1 MIQSFITVFQQIVIL
16 FIMIGVGYV
25 CSKRGFLSPLTIK
38 ELSKFIIYVVTPCIV
53 VESFHRPFDS
63 SMMGNIAIACAAAA
77 GAHLLNIILSR
88 VLIRD
93 REQNRRVVYQFATI
107 FSNCGFMGLPL
118 QHAILGTDGVF
129 YGAVFIAVFNVFT
142 WTYGFTIMGSKGQKL
157 KLKEILLNPGV
168 LGVTAG
174 LIIFVNS
181 IQIPHILLVP
191 IKSFAALNTP
201 LPMVVVGYYLAQI
214 TSLKVLK
221 DRYLVITQAVKLLA
235 APLLALL
242 LFYASGI
249 RGLLLISLVI
259 SASAPS
265 AANTVMFSVLFNRDT
280 KLAVT
285 LVSVSVLLSLFT
297 MPLVISL
304 AMAVA

>member
-1 MIQSFITVFQQIVIL
+1 MLQSFSTVFQQIVIL
-16 FIMIGVGYV
+16 FIMIAVGYV
-25 CSKRGFLSPLTIK
+25 CSRRGILSPSTIK

-63 SMMGNIAIACAAAA
+63 SMLHKIGIVCAAAV

-88 VLIRD
+88 ALIRD
-93 REQNRRVVYQFATI
+93 KEQNRRVVYQFATI

-118 QHAILGTDGVF
+118 QHAILGSDGVF
-129 YGAVFIAVFNVFT
+129 YGAIFIAVFNVFT
-142 WTYGFTIMGSKGQKL
+142 WTYGFILMGSQGQKVEVR
-157 KLKEILLNPGV
+157 KLLFNPGI

-174 LIIFVNS
+174 FIIFITS
-181 IQIPHILLVP
+181 FQIPHLFLVP

-201 LPMVVVGYYLAQI
+201 LPMVVVGYYLSQI

-221 DRYLVITQAVKLLA
+221 DKNLIITTTVKLLA
-235 APLLALL
+235 SPLLV
-242 LFYASGI
+242 LFMFYLMGI
-249 RGLLLISLVI
+249 RGLLLTSIVI

-265 AANTVMFSVLFNRDT
+265 AANTVMFSVLFDRDT

-285 LVSVSVLLSLFT
+285 LVSLSTLLSLFT

-304 AMAVA
+304 AMAI

>member
-1 MIQSFITVFQQIVIL
+1 MLQSFTTVFQQIVIL
-16 FIMIGVGYV
+16 FIMIAVGYV
-25 CSKRGFLSPLTIK
+25 CSRRGLLSPQTIK

-63 SMMGNIAIACAAAA
+63 AMLGKIGIASAAAV
-77 GAHLLNIILSR
+77 GAHVLNIILSR
-88 VLIRD
+88 IFIHDKV
-93 REQNRRVVYQFATI
+93 QNREVVYQFATI

-118 QHAILGTDGVF
+118 QHAILGSDGVF
-129 YGAVFIAVFNVFT
+129 YGAIFIAIFNIFT
-142 WTYGFTIMGSKGQKL
+142 WTYGFFLMGGVGQKL
-157 KLKEILLNPGV
+157 KLRELVLNPGI
-168 LGVTAG
+168 LGVTVG
-174 LIIFVNS
+174 FIVFVTS
-181 IQIPHILLVP
+181 FQIPKILLVP

-221 DRYLVITQAVKLLA
+221 DKNLVLTTAIKLLA

-242 LFYASGI
+242 LFYLAGI
-249 RGLLLISLVI
+249 RGLLLTSLVI

-285 LVSVSVLLSLFT
+285 LVSVSVLISLFT
-297 MPLVISL
+297 MPLVISM
-304 AMAVA
+304 AMAAA

>member
-1 MIQSFITVFQQIVIL
+1 MLQSFSTVFQQIVIL

-25 CSKRGFLSPLTIK
+25 CSRRGFLSTLTIK

-63 SMMGNIAIACAAAA
+63 SMLGNMGIACAAAVA
-77 GAHLLNIILSR
+77 AHLLNIILSR

-118 QHAILGTDGVF
+118 QYAILGGDGVF
-129 YGAVFIAVFNVFT
+129 YGAVFIAIFNVFT
-142 WTYGFTIMGSKGQKL
+142 WTYGFTIMGSKGQKI

-181 IQIPHILLVP
+181 FQIPHVLLVP

-214 TSLKVLK
+214 TALKVLK
-221 DRYLVITQAVKLLA
+221 DRYLVITQALKLLL

-242 LFYASGI
+242 MFYAVGI
-249 RGLLLISLVI
+249 RGLLLISLII

-285 LVSVSVLLSLFT
+285 LVSVSVLLSLFP

>member
-1 MIQSFITVFQQIVIL
+1 MLQSFSTVFQQIVIL

-25 CSKRGFLSPLTIK
+25 CSRRGFLSTLTIK

-63 SMMGNIAIACAAAA
+63 SMLGNMGIACAAAVA
-77 GAHLLNIILSR
+77 AHLLNIIISR

-118 QHAILGTDGVF
+118 QYAILGGDGVF
-129 YGAVFIAVFNVFT
+129 YGAVFIAIFNVFT
-142 WTYGFTIMGSKGQKL
+142 WTYGFTIMGSKGQKI

-181 IQIPHILLVP
+181 FQIPHVLLVP

-221 DRYLVITQAVKLLA
+221 DRYLVITQALKLLL

-242 LFYASGI
+242 MFYAVGL
-249 RGLLLISLVI
+249 RGLLLISLII

>member
-1 MIQSFITVFQQIVIL
+1 VLQSFTTVFQQIVIL
-16 FIMIGVGYV
+16 FIMIAVGYV
-25 CSKRGFLSPLTIK
+25 CSKRGLLSPQTIK

-63 SMMGNIAIACAAAA
+63 AMLGRIGIASAAAV
-77 GAHLLNIILSR
+77 GAHALNIILSR
-88 VLIRD
+88 VFIRD
-93 REQNRRVVYQFATI
+93 EVKNRQVVYQFATI

-118 QHAILGTDGVF
+118 QQAILGSDGVF
-129 YGAVFIAVFNVFT
+129 YGAIFIAIFNVFT
-142 WTYGFTIMGSKGQKL
+142 WTYGFFLMGDLGQKL
-157 KLKEILLNPGV
+157 KMRELVLNPGII
-168 LGVTAG
+168 GVTVG
-174 LIIFVNS
+174 FIVFVTS
-181 IQIPHILLVP
+181 FQIPKILLVP

-214 TSLKVLK
+214 TSLRVLK
-221 DRYLVITQAVKLLA
+221 DKNLVKTTIIKLLA

-242 LFYASGI
+242 LFYLAGI
-249 RGLLLISLVI
+249 RGLLLTSLVI

-285 LVSVSVLLSLFT
+285 LVSVSVLISLFT

-304 AMAVA
+304 AMAV

>member
-1 MIQSFITVFQQIVIL
+1 MIQSFTTVFQQIVIL

-118 QHAILGTDGVF
+118 QYAILGTDGVF

-174 LIIFVNS
+174 LVIFVNS

-242 LFYASGI
+242 LFYAAGI

>member
-1 MIQSFITVFQQIVIL
+1 MLQSFTTVFQQIVIL

-63 SMMGNIAIACAAAA
+63 SMLGNMGIACAAAI
-77 GAHLLNIILSR
+77 GAHILNIILSR

-93 REQNRRVVYQFATI
+93 KEQNRRVVYQFATI

-118 QHAILGTDGVF
+118 QYAILGTDGVF

-142 WTYGFTIMGSKGQKL
+142 WTYGFTMMGSKGQKL
-157 KLKEILLNPGV
+157 KFKEILLNPGV

-174 LIIFVNS
+174 LIIFINS
-181 IQIPHILLVP
+181 LQIPHVLLVP

-242 LFYASGI
+242 MFYLAGI

-285 LVSVSVLLSLFT
+285 LVSVSVLISLFT

-304 AMAVA
+304 AMAAA

>member
-1 MIQSFITVFQQIVIL
+1 MLQSFSTVFQQIVIL

-25 CSKRGFLSPLTIK
+25 CSRRGFLSTLTIK

-63 SMMGNIAIACAAAA
+63 SMLGNMGIACAAAVA
-77 GAHLLNIILSR
+77 AHLLNIILSR

-118 QHAILGTDGVF
+118 QYAILGGDGVF
-129 YGAVFIAVFNVFT
+129 YGAVFIAIFNVFT
-142 WTYGFTIMGSKGQKL
+142 WTYGFTIMGSKGQKI

-181 IQIPHILLVP
+181 FQIPHVLLVP

-221 DRYLVITQAVKLLA
+221 DRYLVITQALKLLL

-242 LFYASGI
+242 MFYAVGI
-249 RGLLLISLVI
+249 RGLLLISLII

-285 LVSVSVLLSLFT
+285 LVSVSVLLSLFP

>member
-1 MIQSFITVFQQIVIL
+1 MLQSFSTVFQQIVIL

-25 CSKRGFLSPLTIK
+25 CSRRGFLSTLTIK

-63 SMMGNIAIACAAAA
+63 SMLGNMGIACAAAVA
-77 GAHLLNIILSR
+77 AHLSNIILSR

-118 QHAILGTDGVF
+118 QYAILGGDGVF
-129 YGAVFIAVFNVFT
+129 YGAVFIAIFNVFT
-142 WTYGFTIMGSKGQKL
+142 WTYGFTIMGSKGQKI

-181 IQIPHILLVP
+181 FQIPHVLLVP

-221 DRYLVITQAVKLLA
+221 DRYLVITQALKLLV

-242 LFYASGI
+242 MFYAVGI
-249 RGLLLISLVI
+249 RGLLLISLII

>member
-1 MIQSFITVFQQIVIL
+1 MLQSFSTVFQQIVIL

-25 CSKRGFLSPLTIK
+25 CSRRGFLSTLTIK

-63 SMMGNIAIACAAAA
+63 SMLGNMGIACAAAVA
-77 GAHLLNIILSR
+77 AHLLNIILSR

-118 QHAILGTDGVF
+118 QYAILGGDGVF
-129 YGAVFIAVFNVFT
+129 YGAVFIAIFNVFT
-142 WTYGFTIMGSKGQKL
+142 WTYGFTIMGSKGQKVETR
-157 KLKEILLNPGV
+157 KLLLNPGI
-168 LGVTAG
+168 LGVAVG
-174 LIIFVNS
+174 FIIFVTS
-181 IQIPHILLVP
+181 FQIPYVLLVP

-201 LPMVVVGYYLAQI
+201 LPMVVVGYYLSQI

-221 DRYLVITQAVKLLA
+221 DKNLIITQAVKLLA
-235 APLLALL
+235 SPLLIL
-242 LFYASGI
+242 LFVYLAGV
-249 RGLLLISLVI
+249 RGMLLTSLVI

-265 AANTVMFSVLFNRDT
+265 AANTVIFSVLFNRDA

-285 LVSVSVLLSLFT
+285 LVSLSTLLSLLT
-297 MPLVISL
+297 MPFVIAL
-304 AMAVA
+304 AMAAV

>member
-1 MIQSFITVFQQIVIL
+1 MLQSFTTVFQQIVIL
-16 FIMIGVGYV
+16 FIMIAVGYI
-25 CSKRGFLSPLTIK
+25 CSKRGFLSPQTIK

-63 SMMGNIAIACAAAA
+63 AMLGRIGIASAAAV
-77 GAHLLNIILSR
+77 GAHVLNIILSR
-88 VLIRD
+88 IFIRD
-93 REQNRRVVYQFATI
+93 EVQNRQVVYQFATI

-118 QHAILGTDGVF
+118 QQAILGSDGVF
-129 YGAVFIAVFNVFT
+129 YGAIFIAIFNVFT
-142 WTYGFTIMGSKGQKL
+142 WTYGFFLMGGVGQRL
-157 KLKEILLNPGV
+157 KLRELVLNPGI
-168 LGVTAG
+168 LGVTVG
-174 LIIFVNS
+174 FIVFVTS
-181 IQIPHILLVP
+181 FQIPKILLVP

-214 TSLKVLK
+214 TSLRVLK
-221 DRYLVITQAVKLLA
+221 DKNLVKTTIVKLLA

-242 LFYASGI
+242 LFYLAGI
-249 RGLLLISLVI
+249 RGLLLTSLVI

-285 LVSVSVLLSLFT
+285 LVSVSVLISLFT

-304 AMAVA
+304 AMAV

>member
-1 MIQSFITVFQQIVIL
+1 MLQSFSTVFQQIVIL

-118 QHAILGTDGVF
+118 QYAILGTDGVF

-242 LFYASGI
+242 LFYAAGI

>member
-1 MIQSFITVFQQIVIL
+1 MLQSFTTVFYQIVIL
-16 FIMIGVGYV
+16 FIMISVGYI
-25 CSKRGFLSPLTIK
+25 CSKRGTLSPQTIK
-38 ELSKFIIYVVTPCIV
+38 ELSKFIIYIVTPCIV

-63 SMMGNIAIACAAAA
+63 SMLQNMGIVCAAAV
-77 GAHLLNIILSR
+77 GAHLLNIVLSR

-93 REQNRRVVYQFATI
+93 KEQNRRVVYQFATI

-118 QHAILGTDGVF
+118 QQVILGNDGVF
-129 YGAVFIAVFNVFT
+129 YGAVFIAIFNVFT
-142 WTYGFTIMGSKGQKL
+142 WTYGFILMGSQGQKVEFK
-157 KLKEILLNPGV
+157 KLLLNPGI
-168 LGVTAG
+168 LGLAAG
-174 LIIFVNS
+174 FIIFVTS
-181 IQIPHILLVP
+181 FQIPYVVLVP

-201 LPMVVVGYYLAQI
+201 LPMVIVGYYLSQI

-221 DRYLVITQAVKLLA
+221 DKNLLITTALKLLA
-235 APLLALL
+235 APLLALFM
-242 LFYASGI
+242 FYFAGI
-249 RGLLLISLVI
+249 RGLILTSLII

-304 AMAVA
+304 AMAI